1 MNCKLLSAAVA
12 LAAAF
17 AAAAGEHTAY
27 VNTFIGTGAMDGGLS
42 GNCYPGATVPF
53 GMVQLCPDTHPSPDW
68 YNAGGYLY
76 TDSIIYG
83 FSHTRLSGTGAADL
97 IDVSLFPSVSRATS
111 SGFSHAEE
119 SAGPGY
125 YKVRLADEDITAELT
140 ATPRTGIHRYSF
152 PKNAQRNILID
163 LDHSCQKG
171 SWDRK
176 IIQSQLRRT
185 GPNTIEGYRVITG
198 WAKLRK
204 VYFIAEFSEPIASLE
219 ISDGGQ
225 KRGGATVVNGR
236 DLKAW
241 LGFGNAGRPLTVR
254 VALSGVSN
262 ENAREN
268 LRKEAPKAGFR
279 HYREAADAEWER
291 RLGAIDVKG
300 DSAAMVTFYTAM
312 YHTMIQPNAFSDVN
326 GEYTTPVYTTRKV
339 GEGETQYTTFSLW
352 DTYRAA
358 HPLYT
363 LICPGVNAQFVNSLI
378 RHYDDYGYLPVWHLW
393 GQDNYCMIGNHSVPV
408 IAEAI
413 VNGVE
418 GIDEEKAYAAV
429 RNSLTQSH
437 PNSPFDVWEHYGYMP
452 EPLQTQSVSITL
464 EQAFDDWC
472 AARLAER
479 LGHEEDLNRFAK
491 RSQYYANL
499 FDPKTG
505 FFRARD
511 EKGNFMEPFDPLKH
525 GANGGNP
532 YTEGNAWQYCWY
544 VPHDVDGLVALM
556 GGKKAFEAKLD
567 EFFSLDAE
575 SGERNS
581 NVSGLIGQY
590 AHGNEPS
597 HHVAYLYN
605 DAGAPRKCQALV
617 ARIMR
622 EMYNNSPSGYAG
634 NDDCGEMSAWYI
646 FSAMGFYPVNPASG
660 EYYLGTPLFDSC
672 TLNLENG
679 RKFTVTASRRTP
691 GSYGVKSVKLNG
703 KPLKSTRLRHS
714 DIVAGG
720 TLEFIMD

>member
-1 MNCKLLSAAVA
+1 MNRKLLSAAVA

-125 YKVRLADEDITAELT
+125 YKVRLADEGITAELT

-262 ENAREN
+262 ENARAN
-268 LRKEAPKAGFR
+268 LAAEAPKAGFKR
-279 HYREAADAEWER
+279 YAEAADAEWER

-363 LICPGVNAQFVNSLI
+363 LICPSVNAQFVNSLI
-378 RHYDDYGYLPVWHLW
+378 RHADDYGYLPVWHLW

-437 PNSPFDVWEHYGYMP
+437 SNSPFDVWEHYGYMP

-464 EQAFDDWC
+464 EQALLKSRVLHSALGC
-472 AARLAER
+472 GRLC
-479 LGHEEDLNRFAK
+479 FC
-491 RSQYYANL
+491 
-499 FDPKTG
+499 T
-505 FFRARD
+505 
-511 EKGNFMEPFDPLKH
+511 
-525 GANGGNP
+525 
-532 YTEGNAWQYCWY
+532 
-544 VPHDVDGLVALM
+544 VI
-556 GGKKAFEAKLD
+556 
-567 EFFSLDAE
+567 
-575 SGERNS
+575 
-581 NVSGLIGQY
+581 GLIGPIGLMLVY
-590 AHGNEPS
+590 FGRHAGMVEAVGGGLHTHGDVVAEVAGLAALAEEVHGEEVVHFHALEEDFGSAGEVGTLTGVDGEHGNLDFGHLGGDAVHDGLEFRLCFRNLALGGFVLPVPVVE
-597 HHVAYLYN
+597 VAGMENAAAVGEGYHERH
-605 DAGAPRKCQALV
+605 AGVGRAVGLD
-617 ARIMR
+617 
-622 EMYNNSPSGYAG
+622 GYAA
-634 NDDCGEMSAWYI
+634 GE
-646 FSAMGFYPVNPASG
+646 
-660 EYYLGTPLFDSC
+660 
-672 TLNLENG
+672 
-679 RKFTVTASRRTP
+679 
-691 GSYGVKSVKLNG
+691 
-703 KPLKSTRLRHS
+703 
-714 DIVAGG
+714 
-720 TLEFIMD
+720 